1 MARVIRGA
9 LRLRTEIVALVEPPV
24 GTGQHLL
31 ALEIPGEGSISLL
44 AEPAGAARPEGYP
57 LSLRPVTRVQMAEL
71 FALVERLD
79 DPYSEPP
86 PPAGDTP
93 DSEYPFAQGSDDTMI
108 DGMPSRVVLPNATF
122 GVIES
127 MPQRQFQVAGHT
139 DDVPIHNDRFGSN
152 CELSAGRALRVV
164 HFLVSDG
171 AGAKSLSA
179 AGYSETDPI
188 AANKTPEGRKQNRRT
203 EITLQPNIDELVNVP

>member
-1 MARVIRGA
+1 MTLKA
-9 LRLRTEIVALVEPPV
+9 VA
-24 GTGQHLL
+24 
-31 ALEIPGEGSISLL
+31 
-44 AEPAGAARPEGYP
+44 
-57 LSLRPVTRVQMAEL
+57 
-71 FALVERLD
+71 
-79 DPYSEPP
+79 
-86 PPAGDTP
+86 
-93 DSEYPFAQGSDDTMI
+93 
-108 DGMPSRVVLPNATF
+108 

-139 DDVPIHNDRFGSN
+139 DNIPIHNDRFGSN